1 MRYFDRAA
9 LFVEAC
15 LKYGAFEVNEDT
27 DILCRDVCAKRRK
40 GDVREIYR
48 CIIVRKGHVGSQQ
61 TQRRKGRENNQDGLL
76 RCRLV
81 RGEARSAQLKDL
93 CSPVCA

>member
-40 GDVREIYR
+40 GDVGEIYS
-48 CIIVRKGHVGSQQ
+48 CIIVRKGHVVSRQA
-61 TQRRKGRENNQDGLL
+61 QRRKGRETSRMAGCTAGWLEERQGL
-76 RCRLV
+76 
-81 RGEARSAQLKDL
+81 RG
-93 CSPVCA
+93 

>member
-27 DILCRDVCAKRRK
+27 DILCRDVCANRRK
-40 GDVREIYR
+40 GDMGEICN
-48 CIIVRKGHVGSQQ
+48 CIIVRKGHVVSQQ
-61 TQRRKGRENNQDGLL
+61 AQRRKGRENKQSGLL
-76 RCRLV
+76 HRRLV
-81 RGEARSAQLKDL
+81 RGGARTAQLKDL